1 MGLPDHVAKAAGII
15 LEKLEKIDAIER
27 MVASLQEKSKA
38 EHPEYL
44 DYRGAARHVK
54 LGVTTLQQFVSAGT
68 IPHYKIGAAVRF
80 CRSDLDKWM
89 VSKRVDIGGRSGK
102 RQKAQ
107 GDRKVSHR
115 LDPL

>member
-27 MVASLQEKSKA
+27 MVASLQAQAER

-44 DYRGAARHVK
+44 DYKGAARHVK
-54 LGVTTLQQFVSAGT
+54 LGVTTLQQAVSAGT
-68 IPHYKIGAAVRF
+68 IPHYKVGAAVRF
-80 CRSDLDKWM
+80 ARSELDEWM

-102 RQKAQ
+102 RKNAQ
-107 GDRKVSHR
+107 GDRQVCHR
-115 LDPL
+115 LDSL